1 MKVGRSHVISICR
14 ELLCKRKAEY
24 AQELTNLDAAAAT
37 ETKSSAGDKYETGR
51 EMIAQT
57 RQLMER
63 NLAETETA
71 LSILERMSSQTSAPE
86 VSAPKTIKIGF
97 GSLVDTSDGLYLLG
111 ISLGEVAID
120 PGLKV
125 TAISLASPL
134 GKVLFGKAP
143 GERVPWKGDSLE
155 ILGIATG

>member
-14 ELLCKRKAEY
+14 ELLRQRQAEY
-24 AQELTNLDAAAAT
+24 AQELINLDAAAAT

-63 NLAETETA
+63 NLVETETA
-71 LSILERMSSQTSAPE
+71 LAILDRMASQTSASE
-86 VSAPKTIKIGF
+86 VLAPKTIKVGF
-97 GSLVDTSDGLYLLG
+97 GSLVETSDGLYLLG

-125 TAISLASPL
+125 IAISLASPL
-134 GKVLFGKAP
+134 GKVLFGKAQ
-143 GERVPWKGDSLE
+143 GDRVPWKGHSLE
-155 ILGIATG
+155 ILGIVTG